1 MNETAKLI
9 GVGYLVLVATLVAEF
24 LASLALGRAGL
35 VPQDA
40 VGGAWLW
47 AVTWMMLLAAPL
59 VLAASFGSAYALIKV
74 NTAAEALPVGL
85 VWAGIAGLTHAMI
98 GLGNGTIGMFAS
110 PGTYVM
116 LAAVALGAWLAG
128 RHRERRAA

>member
-1 MNETAKLI
+1 
-9 GVGYLVLVATLVAEF
+9 
-24 LASLALGRAGL
+24 
-35 VPQDA
+35 
-40 VGGAWLW
+40 
-47 AVTWMMLLAAPL
+47 
-59 VLAASFGSAYALIKV
+59 
-74 NTAAEALPVGL
+74 
-85 VWAGIAGLTHAMI
+85 MI